1 MRWPALQS
9 PAIKNLGGPWALVA
23 IFGLQLFTF
32 LLFMIEPVLAAALA
46 AGLAAAGAVLV
57 SPLAGVALLIAA
69 RLFTTG
75 AIVFTYI
82 GGFGIGPYELVLVLC
97 ALAVVVRA
105 SLDRLPLNIQFP
117 WRAPFLALFSW
128 ICLSLTWSV
137 SRSEG
142 IKDILPLVMVMANV
156 GAILA
161 FVRTWRDFL
170 WMVRAWLITCVGI
183 GLVTILIDQLGI
195 TVGVSFKA
203 AESGGRETGLGQQP
217 NWFAMNLFFVIPAA
231 FGLALVE
238 RQLWARLAAVVGG
251 LFVMF
256 SMLGAGSR
264 GGAYATVIGVA
275 LTALGHP
282 TLRRYLVGI
291 GGVSAVG
298 VAAAAILDIG
308 GIGRALGRIALGV
321 SLEQNY
327 RPWNWAACVQ
337 MFTDTYGRGIG
348 VGGYETLLPDYNY
361 LLSQSLYTYPHGI
374 FWEVIA
380 HYGIVGLG
388 LVTWLVFVV
397 IKMSADTI
405 RLARGTE
412 AVVFA
417 WAFPASMLG
426 YVAWSF
432 VEFTL
437 AEKPFW
443 EWLAL
448 YTALTLAL
456 QRGER
461 PPAWGAKAAVTG
473 AMVAPPSTQSP
484 LP

>member
-1 MRWPALQS
+1 
-9 PAIKNLGGPWALVA
+9 
-23 IFGLQLFTF
+23 
-32 LLFMIEPVLAAALA
+32 
-46 AGLAAAGAVLV
+46 
-57 SPLAGVALLIAA
+57 
-69 RLFTTG
+69 
-75 AIVFTYI
+75 
-82 GGFGIGPYELVLVLC
+82 
-97 ALAVVVRA
+97 
-105 SLDRLPLNIQFP
+105 
-117 WRAPFLALFSW
+117 
-128 ICLSLTWSV
+128 
-137 SRSEG
+137 
-142 IKDILPLVMVMANV
+142 MA
-156 GAILA
+156 
-161 FVRTWRDFL
+161 
-170 WMVRAWLITCVGI
+170 
-183 GLVTILIDQLGI
+183 
-195 TVGVSFKA
+195 
-203 AESGGRETGLGQQP
+203 
-217 NWFAMNLFFVIPAA
+217 
-231 FGLALVE
+231 
-238 RQLWARLAAVVGG
+238 
-251 LFVMF
+251 
-256 SMLGAGSR
+256 
-264 GGAYATVIGVA
+264 
-275 LTALGHP
+275 
-282 TLRRYLVGI
+282 
-291 GGVSAVG
+291 SAV
-298 VAAAAILDIG
+298 ATTEAAILDIG

-327 RPWNWAACVQ
+327 RPWNWTACVQ

-348 VGGYETLLPDYNY
+348 VGGYETLLPQYNY

-473 AMVAPPSTQSP
+473 AISAPPSTQSP
-484 LP
+484 QP